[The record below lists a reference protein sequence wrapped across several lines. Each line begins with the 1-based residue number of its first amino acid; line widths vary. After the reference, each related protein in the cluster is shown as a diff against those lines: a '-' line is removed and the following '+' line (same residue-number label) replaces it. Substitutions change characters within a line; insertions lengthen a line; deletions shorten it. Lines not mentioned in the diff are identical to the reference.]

1 METQPDYGLRNAEET
16 TQPTTDQGHVIKVQ
30 ENEVDM
36 SEREVNGEKRSQSEC
51 DERLGKGKWRRR
63 EGIKRSLRDT
73 APVMKNM
80 MKTGI
85 LKTNQRSAK
94 VR

>member
-73 APVMKNM
+73 APVSYEEYDENWD
-80 MKTGI
+80 I
-85 LKTNQRSAK
+85 EDQSSAK